1 MPRVGS
7 SPRAVSLLFAA
18 LVTSGCAKSVP
29 TTAKLAK
36 VTPKEMLIE
45 VNTAPGMRAAVRSP
59 RSASSTADARGIAL
73 VSVPR
78 SSWPNMGSVTVD
90 VEGSSLGRRRYG
102 HASLWSDFDARN
114 LTRLPD
120 TDAPVWAAIVEA
132 GRSYTNE
139 PKKTATLRLGDEAA
153 YWDPTTPL
161 RLVLA
166 TPANAA
172 LELGPKP
179 TVACATGI
187 TPLEVTTGD
196 LAPFVLTSSLVADG
210 KSVEV
215 ALPLRVSAA
224 GADRVIPL
232 RFTVD
237 AIHGTGTWL
246 ASPLQAVS
254 RGQPFGSPRP
264 RALGVLLLT
273 SWGVE
278 HVIHVG
284 AGETTGD
291 VRYVALETKRR
302 HHEGPHGELCAQHS
316 YEDVD
321 VTVYEAATGRKVA
334 AKRFAAEAADCPTLI
349 FTNRHDV
356 YRPTPQT
363 ITTWL
368 TSAMPSWK

>member
-1 MPRVGS
+1 MF
-7 SPRAVSLLFAA
+7 LLFAA
-18 LVTSGCAKSVP
+18 LVASGCAKSVP
-29 TTAKLAK
+29 TSAKLAK
-36 VTPKEMLIE
+36 VTPKEMTIE
-45 VNTAPGMRAAVRSP
+45 VKTAPGMRAGVRSAG
-59 RSASSTADARGIAL
+59 SASFTANADGVAL

-78 SSWPNMGSVTVD
+78 SSWPSMGSVTVD
-90 VEGSSLGRRRYG
+90 VEGSSLGQRRYG

-114 LTRLPD
+114 LKRVPD

-139 PKKTATLRLGDEAA
+139 PKKTATLRLDGEAA

-161 RLVLA
+161 HLVLA
-166 TPANAA
+166 TPAGAA

-179 TVACATGI
+179 MVATATGI
-187 TPLEVTTGD
+187 TPVELTTGD
-196 LAPFVLTSSLVADG
+196 LAPFVLTSSLVVEG
-210 KSVEV
+210 KSVDV
-215 ALPLRVSAA
+215 ALPVRVAA
-224 GADRVIPL
+224 GGADRVIPL
-232 RFTVD
+232 RFGVD
-237 AIHGTGTWL
+237 AVHGTGTWL
-246 ASPLQAVS
+246 ASHLQAVS
-254 RGQPFGSPRP
+254 RGRPFGAPRP
-264 RALGVLLLT
+264 RAQGVLLLT

-321 VTVYEAATGRKVA
+321 VTVYEAATGKKVA
-334 AKRFAAEAADCPTLI
+334 TKRFTPEAADCPAVI
-349 FTNRHDV
+349 FVNRHDV

-368 TSAMPSWK
+368 AAAMPSWR